1 MCRRVTHPYGYI
13 LAKKVSNMVQII
25 SRIPQVALGEDDV
38 RKLTMLRFGIDPAEY
53 GYDTESREPP
63 IAVAERDTW

>member
-1 MCRRVTHPYGYI
+1 MTRPYGYL
-13 LAKKVSNMVQII
+13 LAKKVSNVVQIV
-25 SRIPQVALGEDDV
+25 SHIPQVALGEDDV

-53 GYDTESREPP
+53 GYDTESRELP

>member
-1 MCRRVTHPYGYI
+1 
-13 LAKKVSNMVQII
+13 MVQIV
-25 SRIPQVALGEDDV
+25 SHIPQVALGEDDV

-53 GYDTESREPP
+53 GYDTESRELP